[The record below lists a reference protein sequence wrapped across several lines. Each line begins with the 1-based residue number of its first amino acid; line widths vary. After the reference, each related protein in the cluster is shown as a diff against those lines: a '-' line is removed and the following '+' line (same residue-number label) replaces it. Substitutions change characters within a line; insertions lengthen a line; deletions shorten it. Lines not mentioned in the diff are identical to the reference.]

1 MRASLYEALG
11 IPPTASEEDVRAAL
25 RRLIRK
31 YYAKTRD
38 GQGNVEE
45 ALRFINHA
53 SRILSDPDRRVRYN
67 GELARSGDSGAE
79 RIALAGAAETADLA
93 RNVHHPGLTEPVA
106 SFGRPGIV
114 TFALCMLFGGFI
126 AGAIVVVMPLD
137 TVAVAKQV
145 LVWLT
150 LTLLALT
157 VVYGVVHSLSWARRR
172 GGPPVQV
179 LMPQTDIAILNWRR
193 EKSVF
198 LGTNQP
204 QEDAS
209 WIFQLRM
216 AELERAKTG

>member
-1 MRASLYEALG
+1 M
-11 IPPTASEEDVRAAL
+11 
-25 RRLIRK
+25 
-31 YYAKTRD
+31 
-38 GQGNVEE
+38 
-45 ALRFINHA
+45 
-53 SRILSDPDRRVRYN
+53 
-67 GELARSGDSGAE
+67 
-79 RIALAGAAETADLA
+79 
-93 RNVHHPGLTEPVA
+93 A

-114 TFALCMLFGGFI
+114 TVALCTLFGGFI
-126 AGAIVVVMPLD
+126 AGAIVLVMPLD

-157 VVYGVVHSLSWARRR
+157 LVYGIVHSFASARRR
-172 GGPPVQV
+172 GMAPMQS

-209 WIFQLRM
+209 WIFQLAHGGAGAR
-216 AELERAKTG
+216 EDRPDERAAAVEPAGRAHVRLRVLGHRPRAAPVRAPQRRLRAR